1 MQARERKENDGRV
14 HVMYV
19 NFRNQCTYGV
29 VTPPLA
35 IDCGTCLCT
44 HVVVSRLLP
53 IIIILLLLL
62 LLLQSS
68 FCVFVA
74 VAVGDDDIVDDNGE
88 DGDGDDGGGGDDDV
102 FEVNSIGSIGGVAA
116 AAAAAVEDVTEHV
129 TEVEIGGV
137 NLLENPC
144 LTFKRRRC
152 TGRDEVDVDIIIAC
166 YGVYSAYQFVLVF
179 KKRLS
184 NQIQILSS

>member
-1 MQARERKENDGRV
+1 
-14 HVMYV
+14 
-19 NFRNQCTYGV
+19 
-29 VTPPLA
+29 
-35 IDCGTCLCT
+35 LCT

-62 LLLQSS
+62 LLLSS
-68 FCVFVA
+68 SLCVVVV

-88 DGDGDDGGGGDDDV
+88 DGNGDGGGGGDDDV
-102 FEVNSIGSIGGVAA
+102 FEVNSIGSIGGVAVA
-116 AAAAAVEDVTEHV
+116 AAAEDVTEHV

-152 TGRDEVDVDIIIAC
+152 TGRDEVDVDIIIVT
-166 YGVYSAYQFVLVF
+166 VYIRRISLF
-179 KKRLS
+179 
-184 NQIQILSS
+184 

>member
-1 MQARERKENDGRV
+1 ML
-14 HVMYV
+14 
-19 NFRNQCTYGV
+19 NFKNYCTYGV

-62 LLLQSS
+62 LLLLSSS
-68 FCVFVA
+68 FCVFVAVAVA

-88 DGDGDDGGGGDDDV
+88 DGDGDGDGGGDDDV
-102 FEVNSIGSIGGVAA
+102 FEVNNIGSIGGVTEAAVAVAVAA
-116 AAAAAVEDVTEHV
+116 AAAEDVTEHV

-144 LTFKRRRC
+144 FTFRRRRC

-179 KKRLS
+179 KIRLS
-184 NQIQILSS
+184 NQIQILTS